1 MDSLLTILTFLP
13 FLGAIV
19 CFVSPDGVS
28 RMAALA
34 TAIVTFLASLGLWFN
49 YDPAGADFQFVQQ
62 VDWIADLGI
71 RYAVGIDGISLLLIM
86 LTTFLM
92 PIVIYSA
99 TPSVEKKV
107 GQYLGWMLVL
117 ECAMIGTFA
126 SLDSF
131 LFYVFW
137 ELMLIPMYFIIG
149 IWGGERRI
157 YATIKFFIYTMI
169 GSLLMLVAILG
180 LYYMHREQFGTWSA
194 LVTDLYRVDLPYT
207 WQVWMFGAFALAF
220 AIKVPMFPVHTWLPD
235 AHFEAPTG
243 GSVVLAGVL
252 LKMGTYGFLRFAMPL
267 FPGAAVSLGPIIIA
281 LSVIGIIY
289 GALVAMVQKDI
300 KKLVAYSSVSHM
312 GYVMLGLF
320 ALNTI
325 GITGAVYQMLG
336 HGLATGGLFLL
347 VGMLYDRR
355 HTKLIAEFG
364 GLSRVVPRF
373 AFTFMVVTFASVGLP
388 GLNGFVGEFL
398 ILLGSFQY
406 SPWATVGAA
415 TGVILGAVYMLWMF
429 QRVMFGP
436 VTNWK
441 NKDLPD
447 MTGREL
453 TYMVPILVAIVV
465 MGVFPKPFL
474 DVMQP
479 SVERLVTRMED
490 HFVDSP
496 YESDPE
502 ALPAWLAGVDGTVQA
517 GEER

>member
-1 MDSLLTILTFLP
+1 MDFLLTILIFLP
-13 FLGAIV
+13 LLGGIA
-19 CFVSPDGVS
+19 CF
-28 RMAALA
+28 AAGPGAARAVALV
-34 TAIVTFLASLGLWFN
+34 TSLVTFAASLGLWFG
-49 YDPAGADFQFVQQ
+49 YDPAGADFQFTQS

-71 RYAVGIDGISLLLIM
+71 RYAVGIDGISLLLIL
-86 LTTFLM
+86 LTTTLM
-92 PIVIYSA
+92 PVIVLSA
-99 TPSVEKKV
+99 TPSVRERV

-117 ECAMIGTFA
+117 EMAMIGTFA
-126 SLDSF
+126 ALDTF

-149 IWGGERRI
+149 IWGGERRV
-157 YATIKFFIYTMI
+157 YATVKFFIYTML

-180 LYYMHREQFGTWSA
+180 LYYLHKQQLGFFSA
-194 LVTDLYRVDLPYT
+194 SIADLYEVELPYT
-207 WQVWMFGAFALAF
+207 TQLWMFAAFALAF

-252 LKMGTYGFLRFAMPL
+252 LKMGAYGFLRLAMPL
-267 FPGAAVSLGPIIIA
+267 FPEAAVAFGPWIIA

-312 GYVMLGLF
+312 GYVILGLF
-320 ALNTI
+320 ALNAI
-325 GITGAVYQMLG
+325 GITGAVYQMLS

-364 GLSRVVPRF
+364 GLSSAVPKF

-388 GLNGFVGEFL
+388 GMNGFVGEFL

-406 SPWATVGAA
+406 SPWATAGAA

-436 VTNWK
+436 LTNWK
-441 NKDLPD
+441 NRDLQD

-453 TYMVPILVAIVV
+453 GYMAPILVLIVA
-465 MGVFPKPFL
+465 MGVFPRPFL
-474 DVMQP
+474 EVMQP
-479 SVERLVTRMED
+479 SVDRLVDTMEE
-490 HFVDSP
+490 HFVGSP
-496 YESDPE
+496 YDSDPDD
-502 ALPAWLAGVDGTVQA
+502 LPAWLVEVDATAEVSQ
-517 GEER
+517 